1 MVPAIPEASP
11 FNLFTGF
18 LLALFIS
25 LSLGFLSQM
34 LSEKLDG
41 PSEIE
46 EQTGI
51 PVMATLP
58 QRAPAYQAVHD
69 VN

>member
-1 MVPAIPEASP
+1 
-11 FNLFTGF
+11 
-18 LLALFIS
+18 
-25 LSLGFLSQM
+25 M
-34 LSEKLDG
+34 LSEKLYG